1 MDEHDAHRRIMTM
14 ARKSDGLVLHDRVLE
29 PSRLAELS
37 RHVPVVTMAGVAT
50 QTTANVRS
58 DSGTGMTELA
68 GHLIHDHG
76 YLTMAYVA
84 GHADSPDNIARR
96 LPLAPEDATSGGLLL
111 ARPPLR
117 GHQPG

>member
-37 RHVPVVTMAGVAT
+37 RHVPVVTMACVAT

-68 GHLIHDHG
+68 RHLIHDHG
-76 YLTMAYVA
+76 YLTIAYVA
-84 GHADSPDNIARR
+84 CHTDSPVNIARR
-96 LPLAPEDATSGGLLL
+96 LAPAPYSAHTVAIIKTGPQ
-111 ARPPLR
+111 PP
-117 GHQPG
+117 GN

>member
-14 ARKSDGLVLHDRVLE
+14 ARKSDGLVLPAGVWE

-96 LPLAPEDATSGGLLL
+96 LALAAEAAISCVLLL
-111 ARPPLR
+111 
-117 GHQPG
+117 